1 MNMFVVIQQMLVLL
15 VMMLIG
21 YIVFRIKWLDAN
33 ACGKMSKIVVNVL
46 NPCLMINGV
55 LGKAVN
61 LKGDMLFQTLVL
73 VVVYY
78 GALILLSIPVASI
91 LRVKNKHYN
100 LYRLMLIFSNVGFM
114 GIPVVTSIYGKEAM
128 LLIAFYN
135 LGYNLLLYTYGIY
148 LASTGGEPGEKT
160 ETAKGAGWKKL
171 LNLGVASC
179 LISIIIFLSG
189 VTMPDS
195 VCTFFDYVG
204 NAAVPLS
211 MILIGA
217 SVAQG
222 GKKEFFL
229 DRKMYVFMAVKM
241 LAIPVAAALLM
252 RLLPWPAMVEG
263 VFILMLAMPVGS
275 IVVMLA
281 AESGADEI
289 ECTKGSILTTLLS
302 VLTIPIVSVFLTF

>member
-91 LRVKNKHYN
+91 LRVKKKHYN

-148 LASTGGEPGEKT
+148 LASTGGEPGEKA
-160 ETAKGAGWKKL
+160 ETAKDAGWKKL

-302 VLTIPIVSVFLTF
+302 VLTIPIVSVFLSF

>member
-91 LRVKNKHYN
+91 LRVKKKHYN

-148 LASTGGEPGEKT
+148 LASTGGEPGEKA
-160 ETAKGAGWKKL
+160 ETAKDAGWKKL

-302 VLTIPIVSVFLTF
+302 VLTIPIVSVFLAF

>member
-1 MNMFVVIQQMLVLL
+1 MNIFVVIQQMLVLL

-33 ACGKMSKIVVNVL
+33 ACSKMSKIVVNIL

-55 LGKAVN
+55 LGKEGN
-61 LKGDMLFQTLVL
+61 LEGNMLFQTLVL

-78 GALILLSIPVASI
+78 GALILLSGPVASI
-91 LRVKNKHYN
+91 LRVKKKHHN

-114 GIPVVTSIYGKEAM
+114 GIPVITSIYGKETM

-148 LASTGGEPGEKT
+148 LASTGGDAEEKT
-160 ETAKGAGWKKL
+160 EAVKGGSWKKL

-179 LISIIIFLSG
+179 VISILIFLSG
-189 VTMPDS
+189 ATMPDS

-229 DRKMYVFMAVKM
+229 DRKMYVFMAIKM

-281 AESGADEI
+281 TESGADEI

-302 VLTIPIVSVFLTF
+302 VLTIPIVSLFLTF

>member
-1 MNMFVVIQQMLVLL
+1 MFVVIQQMLVLL

-91 LRVKNKHYN
+91 LRVKKKHYN

-148 LASTGGEPGEKT
+148 LASTGGEPGEKA
-160 ETAKGAGWKKL
+160 ETAKDAGWKKL

-229 DRKMYVFMAVKM
+229 DRKMYVFMAIKM

-302 VLTIPIVSVFLTF
+302 VLTIPIVSVFLAF

>member
-46 NPCLMINGV
+46 NPCLVINGV

-91 LRVKNKHYN
+91 LRVKKKHYN